1 MIEKRVYPIYIIKNK
16 ESSNVYV
23 PDLNMYFEVSETSLA
38 YIMEKAR
45 AAIEIKLNEL
55 QDSGSEIPEE
65 NSVDYKKKK
74 NEIFTYIDVNPER
87 FLLKTSEDEL
97 EKTRMNQMWDVKE
110 NVIEFLLNQKIM
122 TLTLTQ
128 RKLVNKVMDLANEWP
143 EEVKVLHTNE
153 DGSIY
158 AQMPTNYLKLNRPFR
173 RELTEEEKER
183 NRENLE
189 KGREQKKLNEQKEKR
204 D

>member
-1 MIEKRVYPIYIIKNK
+1 MSKKRVYPIYIMKNK
-16 ESSNVYV
+16 DSSNVHV
-23 PDLNMYFEVSETSLA
+23 PDLNMDFEVSETSLA

-55 QDSGSEIPEE
+55 QDSGTEIPEE
-65 NSVDYKKKK
+65 NSVDYKKNK

-143 EEVKVLHTNE
+143 EEVKVLHINE

>member
-1 MIEKRVYPIYIIKNK
+1 MIEKRVYPIYIMKNK

-23 PDLNMYFEVSETSLA
+23 PDLNMDFEVSETSLA

-87 FLLKTSEDEL
+87 FLLKTSEAEL

>member
-1 MIEKRVYPIYIIKNK
+1 
-16 ESSNVYV
+16 
-23 PDLNMYFEVSETSLA
+23 
-38 YIMEKAR
+38 
-45 AAIEIKLNEL
+45 
-55 QDSGSEIPEE
+55 
-65 NSVDYKKKK
+65 
-74 NEIFTYIDVNPER
+74 
-87 FLLKTSEDEL
+87 
-97 EKTRMNQMWDVKE
+97 
-110 NVIEFLLNQKIM
+110 M